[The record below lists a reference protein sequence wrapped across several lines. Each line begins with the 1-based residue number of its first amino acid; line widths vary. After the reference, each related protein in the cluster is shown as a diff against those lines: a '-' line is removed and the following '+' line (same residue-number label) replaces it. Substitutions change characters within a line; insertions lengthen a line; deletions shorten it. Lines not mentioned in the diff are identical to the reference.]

1 MSFCPRCS
9 ALCGE
14 THTFCFACG
23 AELAKHTPQE
33 DPLVGRTLPGGY
45 RVTHAVGVGGMG
57 RVYCAEQV
65 ALGRTVAVKVVHP
78 HLADDELTVARFL
91 NEARAASRM
100 SHPNSV
106 AIFDFG
112 RTEQGQPYIVMEY
125 LRGRDLAR
133 VADAEGPL
141 PLRRVGDI
149 MRQTLAGLGEAH
161 ALGIVH
167 RDLKPDNIVLEPLR
181 SGLDF
186 VKVVD
191 FGLAKI
197 LENDQPSPSSGG
209 GALTRPGLVCGTPE
223 YMSPEQG
230 RGDALDGR
238 ADLYALGVV
247 LFELLAGRV
256 PFVADTATKIL
267 LAHLNEPVP
276 DPRSVAPD
284 RSIPEPLARLCVR
297 ALAKPRED
305 RLQTAEAFAA
315 ALDEALI
322 EVEGRASYDA
332 TPRTS
337 SRCRSCGAVNAMG
350 QKFCGECGA
359 QIAASTP
366 RKVTATAMAAGPGAP
381 VPSSSPKV
389 DVRAP
394 TELRASAPSLN
405 DGRTPLPLL
414 ARADAIAWL
423 EGRRHEADATFASAH
438 LVGEAGGGKSRL
450 VRELAARCALRGD
463 KVVVV
468 GPDPA
473 WAKLGDWTLRQ
484 AVRALAELPEGDEAA
499 DAWKDASSEAK
510 RGLEVLFGATENA
523 LDTTERRAA
532 LAEALRWAMQHA
544 ATLKSGDGLVLV
556 VEDLDFV
563 DGTSRNAVLDVLAEQ
578 PIACGLVVVTYS
590 PGANPSATLPGET
603 WSLSPLPADSFA
615 HLLSPRVA
623 SPARPLLPL
632 HVEQLIAWARES
644 NDQPPERLADLIA
657 RRAERLAGDAR
668 HTLHALSVWGECITD
683 VLKRLLPAGIDVRG
697 ALDVLERAGMVT
709 IDERGVR
716 ISHPLVRRVV
726 FSSIPAGL
734 KRDLFARAAE
744 LRPDAP
750 IEVRAKQAMHG
761 GSALE
766 ALSLLE
772 LVSRRRAAH
781 GDIPGSVSAL
791 RHGLDVARRE
801 LHRGEL
807 DDPVSAMM
815 VFSRKLAEALAESG
829 KWNDAEGILREA
841 LGNAPPTSQHR
852 PRLLGVLAQVAHARN
867 QVTEARK
874 YLVEAKRLART
885 SDAREL
891 LPMLETLERSIEV
904 A

>member
-14 THTFCFACG
+14 THSYCFACG
-23 AELAKHTPQE
+23 AELSKHTPQE

-91 NEARAASRM
+91 NEARAASRL

-112 RTEQGQPYIVMEY
+112 RTEEGQPYIVMEY

-133 VADAEGPL
+133 VADAESPL

-149 MRQTLAGLGEAH
+149 MRQTLAALGEAH

-247 LFELLAGRV
+247 LFELIAGRV
-256 PFVADTATKIL
+256 PFVADTATKTL
-267 LAHLNEPVP
+267 LMHLSDPVP

-284 RSIPEPLARLCVR
+284 RSIPEPLAQLCVK
-297 ALAKPRED
+297 ALSKARED
-305 RLQTAEAFAA
+305 RFQTAEAFAA
-315 ALDEALI
+315 ALEEGMI
-322 EVEGRASYDA
+322 EVEGRSSFDA

-337 SRCRSCGAVNAMG
+337 IRCRSCGALNGVG
-350 QKFCGECGA
+350 QKFCGDCGA
-359 QIAASTP
+359 QIAAVTP
-366 RKVTATAMAAGPGAP
+366 AKPSGMAAPVVSAVPAAP
-381 VPSSSPKV
+381 RPKV
-389 DVRAP
+389 DSAAP
-394 TELRASAPSLN
+394 TEQRTEAV
-405 DGRTPLPLL
+405 DVGRGPLPLL
-414 ARADAIAWL
+414 ARADVIAWL
-423 EGRRHEADATFASAH
+423 EARRHETDAMFAAAH
-438 LVGEAGGGKSRL
+438 LVGEAGSGKSRL
-450 VRELAARCALRGD
+450 VQDLCARCAQRGD
-463 KVVVV
+463 KVVVA

-473 WAKLGDWTLRQ
+473 WAKLGDWTLRE
-484 AVRALAELPEGDEAA
+484 AVRALAELPDGEAA
-499 DAWKDASSEAK
+499 AEAWKDAPGEAK
-510 RGLEVLFGATENA
+510 RGLDALFGTRESA
-523 LDTTERRAA
+523 LDARERRAA
-532 LAEALRWAMQHA
+532 LAEALRWALQRA
-544 ATLKSGDGLVLV
+544 ATLRAGHGVVLV
-556 VEDLDFV
+556 IEDIDFI
-563 DGTSRNAVLDVLAEQ
+563 DGTSRNAVVDVLAD
-578 PIACGLVVVTYS
+578 PPVACALVVVTYS
-590 PGANPSATLPGET
+590 PGANPSPTLPGESCT
-603 WSLSPLPADSFA
+603 LSPLPAEAFA
-615 HLLSPRVA
+615 HLLPQRLA
-623 SPARPLLPL
+623 TPARALAPL
-632 HVEQLIAWARES
+632 HVEQLIAWGRES
-644 NDQPPERLADLIA
+644 NEQPPERLADLIA
-657 RRAERLAGDAR
+657 RRAERLPADAR
-668 HTLHALSVWGECITD
+668 QALYALSIWGECPSES
-683 VLKRLLPAGIDVRG
+683 LARLLPQGVDVGG
-697 ALDVLERAGMVT
+697 ALEALDRARMVT
-709 IDERGVR
+709 VDQKGVR
-716 ISHPLVRRVV
+716 IEHPLVRRVV

-744 LRPDAP
+744 LRPDGP
-750 IEVRAKQAMHG
+750 IEIRAKQAMHG
-761 GSALE
+761 GSAFE

-772 LVSRRRAAH
+772 VVSRRRATH
-781 GDIPGSVSAL
+781 GDLAGSISTL
-791 RHGLDVARRE
+791 RHALDVARRE
-801 LHRGEL
+801 LHRGEI

-815 VFSRKLAEALAESG
+815 VFSRKLAEALAEAG
-829 KWNDAEGILREA
+829 QWNDAEGILREA

-852 PRLLGVLAQVAHARN
+852 ARLLGVLAQVAHARHQTN
-867 QVTEARK
+867 DARK
-874 YLVEAKRLART
+874 YIVEAKRLARN

>member
-1 MSFCPRCS
+1 
-9 ALCGE
+9 
-14 THTFCFACG
+14 
-23 AELAKHTPQE
+23 
-33 DPLVGRTLPGGY
+33 
-45 RVTHAVGVGGMG
+45 
-57 RVYCAEQV
+57 
-65 ALGRTVAVKVVHP
+65 
-78 HLADDELTVARFL
+78 
-91 NEARAASRM
+91 
-100 SHPNSV
+100 
-106 AIFDFG
+106 
-112 RTEQGQPYIVMEY
+112 
-125 LRGRDLAR
+125 
-133 VADAEGPL
+133 
-141 PLRRVGDI
+141 
-149 MRQTLAGLGEAH
+149 
-161 ALGIVH
+161 
-167 RDLKPDNIVLEPLR
+167 
-181 SGLDF
+181 
-186 VKVVD
+186 
-191 FGLAKI
+191 
-197 LENDQPSPSSGG
+197 
-209 GALTRPGLVCGTPE
+209 
-223 YMSPEQG
+223 MSPEQG

-284 RSIPEPLARLCVR
+284 RSIPEQLAQLCLR
-297 ALAKPRED
+297 ALSKPRED
-305 RLQTAEAFAA
+305 RFQTADAFAT

-322 EVEGRASYDA
+322 EVEGRVSYDA

-337 SRCRSCGAVNAMG
+337 IRCRSCGALNGMG

-359 QIAASTP
+359 QISTSGPAKGTASALAAAS
-366 RKVTATAMAAGPGAP
+366 GAP
-381 VPSSSPKV
+381 APSSPKV
-389 DVRAP
+389 DARAP
-394 TELRASAPSLN
+394 TEFRTSAPSIG

-414 ARADAIAWL
+414 ARADAIAWF
-423 EGRRHEADATFASAH
+423 EGRRHEADAAFASAH
-438 LVGEAGGGKSRL
+438 LVGETGGGKSRL

-463 KVVVV
+463 TVVVV

-473 WAKLGDWTLRQ
+473 WAKLGDWVLRQ
-484 AVRALAELPEGDEAA
+484 AVRALAELPESEEAA
-499 DAWKDASSEAK
+499 AAWKDASPEAK
-510 RGLEVLFGATENA
+510 RGLEVLFGSSESA
-523 LDTTERRAA
+523 LDTGERRAS
-532 LAEALRWAMQHA
+532 LADALRWAMQRA
-544 ATLKSGDGLVLV
+544 ATLNSAGALVLV

-563 DGTSRNAVLDVLAEQ
+563 DGTSRNAVMDILAEP

-590 PGANPSATLPGET
+590 PGANPSQTLPGEA
-603 WSLSPLPADSFA
+603 WELSPLPVESFA
-615 HLLSPRVA
+615 NLLPTRVA

-657 RRAERLAGDAR
+657 RRAERLPADAR
-668 HTLHALSVWGECITD
+668 HALNALSVWGECISD
-683 VLKRLLPAGIDVRG
+683 VLRRLLPTGVDAKG
-697 ALDVLERAGMVT
+697 ALDALEGAGMVT
-709 IDERGVR
+709 ADEKGVR
-716 ISHPLVRRVV
+716 IAHPLVRRVV

-772 LVSRRRAAH
+772 LVARRRAAH

-852 PRLLGVLAQVAHARN
+852 ARLLGVLAQVAHARN

>member
-1 MSFCPRCS
+1 M
-9 ALCGE
+9 
-14 THTFCFACG
+14 HTFCFACG

-141 PLRRVGDI
+141 PLRRVADI
-149 MRQTLAGLGEAH
+149 MRQTLAALGEAH

-267 LAHLNEPVP
+267 LAHLNEPAP

-284 RSIPEPLARLCVR
+284 RSIPEPLALLCLR
-297 ALAKPRED
+297 ALAKPRDD
-305 RLQTAEAFAA
+305 RFQSAEAFAA

-322 EVEGRASYDA
+322 EVEGRASFDA

-337 SRCRSCGAVNAMG
+337 IRCRSCGALNGMG
-350 QKFCGECGA
+350 QKFCGECGSQMTSGTPA
-359 QIAASTP
+359 KQAAPDQPAAS
-366 RKVTATAMAAGPGAP
+366 GPPA
-381 VPSSSPKV
+381 SKV

-394 TELRASAPSLN
+394 TETRTPSV
-405 DGRTPLPLL
+405 DGARGTPLPLL
-414 ARADAIAWL
+414 ARADAIEWL
-423 EGRRHEADATFASAH
+423 EARRHEADATFASAH
-438 LVGEAGGGKSRL
+438 IVGETGGGKTRL

-463 KVVVV
+463 TVVVV
-468 GPDPA
+468 GPDPV

-484 AVRALAELPEGDEAA
+484 AVRALAELPEGDGAA
-499 DAWKDASSEAK
+499 EAWKDAPSDAK
-510 RGLEVLFGATENA
+510 RGLEVLFAAGEDALGAA
-523 LDTTERRAA
+523 ERRKAMTA
-532 LAEALRWAMQHA
+532 TLRWAMQRA
-544 ATLKSGDGLVLV
+544 ATLNKGAGLVLV

-563 DGTSRNAVLDVLAEQ
+563 DGTSRNAVMDLLEDP
-578 PIACGLVVVTYS
+578 PIACALVVVTYS
-590 PGANPSATLPGET
+590 PGANPSPTMPGEA
-603 WSLSPLPADSFA
+603 WNLAPLPADSFA
-615 HLLSPRVA
+615 NLIPSRVA
-623 SPARPLLPL
+623 SPGRPLVPL
-632 HVEQLIAWARES
+632 HVGQLIAWARES

-657 RRAERLAGDAR
+657 RRVERLPADAR
-668 HTLHALSVWGECITD
+668 HALYALSVWGECSAD
-683 VLKRLLPAGIDVRG
+683 VLGRLLPSGIDARA
-697 ALDVLERAGMVT
+697 ALDALDRAGMVT
-709 IDERGVR
+709 TDESGVR
-716 ISHPLVRRVV
+716 IEHPLVRRVV

-734 KRDLFARAAE
+734 KRDLFARTAA

-781 GDIPGSVSAL
+781 GDISGSVSSL
-791 RHGLDVARRE
+791 RHALDIARRE

-807 DDPVSAMM
+807 DDPMSAMM
-815 VFSRKLAEALAESG
+815 VFSRKLAESLAEAG
-829 KWNDAEGILREA
+829 QWTDAEGILREA

-852 PRLLGVLAQVAHARN
+852 ARLLGVLAQVAHARKQLN
-867 QVTEARK
+867 EARK

-891 LPMLETLERSIEV
+891 LPMLETLERSFEV